1 MIAPMTGS
9 AVLAPD
15 VVSQRFRLVLVIW
28 AAGAVSQMLRASMG
42 VLAPDFMREIGFGP
56 AELGLLTGAFFF
68 VFASA
73 QLPGG
78 YLLDRFGPR
87 ALYTVCLSLASAGC
101 LVFALGDSVLVLL
114 LGRVLMGLGCAL
126 IMISGF
132 VLLSRWFESERFPQL
147 SSTLISVSHSGT
159 LFATLPLAALAVG
172 IGWRFAF
179 LGIGLCVAILI
190 LLALRH
196 VRDMPPGKTPPAA
209 AGETLIEGLKAF
221 GAIYSSRA
229 IILVMAVSLVVYP
242 TVAAVVVLWSG
253 SYLAHVYGLDVVA
266 RGNVVFA
273 MALAGMI
280 SPITYGWMSMRFGIR
295 RTVFIGLGINL
306 VTALALAMLAKP
318 GLVATTILLVAFATC
333 SGFGV
338 QLAGVARLFFP
349 PSMAARAMTSVNLAI
364 SGGTALMQMM
374 TGLVVGA
381 FPAEDGI
388 VPEIAYR
395 AMFATLAG
403 AVVLG
408 MIAFRGV
415 RHIPERSPE
424 N

>member
-1 MIAPMTGS
+1 M
-9 AVLAPD
+9 
-15 VVSQRFRLVLVIW
+15 RLVAVVW

-56 AELGLLTGAFFF
+56 EELGLLTGAFFL

-87 ALYTVCLSLASAGC
+87 AIYAFCLASAATGC
-101 LVFALGDSVLVLL
+101 LVFALGDSVLALL
-114 LGRVLMGLGCAL
+114 AGRVMMGLGCAL

-132 VLLSRWFESERFPQL
+132 LLLSRWFETERFPQV

-159 LFATLPLAALAVG
+159 LIATLPLAAAAVV
-172 IGWRFAF
+172 IGWRWAF
-179 LGIGLCVAILI
+179 LIIAAFVLVVIVF
-190 LLALRH
+190 ALRH
-196 VRDMPPGKTPPAA
+196 VRDVPPGHAAPAA
-209 AGETLIEGLKAF
+209 GNETLVEGLRAF
-221 GAIYSSRA
+221 GTIFSSRS

-242 TVAAVVVLWSG
+242 TVASVLVLWSG
-253 SYLAHVYGLDVVA
+253 PYLAHVYGLDAVE

-280 SPITYGWMSMRFGIR
+280 SPVTYGWLSMRLGIR
-295 RTVFIGLGINL
+295 RVVFIGLGISIM
-306 VTALALAMLAKP
+306 TAMALASLAKP
-318 GLVATTILLVAFATC
+318 GLAATTALLVLFGTC

-349 PSMAARAMTSVNLAI
+349 AAMAARAMTSVNLAI
-364 SGGTALMQMM
+364 SGGTALMQML

-381 FPAEDGI
+381 FPAVDGI

-395 AMFATLAG
+395 TMFGFLAG
-403 AVVLG
+403 ATILG
-408 MIAFRGV
+408 AIAFMGV
-415 RHIPERSPE
+415 KRIPEKSPE
-424 N
+424 A